1 VAVFWGF
8 AGTVNGQLMG
18 IRPTLM
24 AA

>member
-1 VAVFWGF
+1 MAVFWGF
-8 AGTVNGQLMG
+8 AGTVNGQLIG

>member
-8 AGTVNGQLMG
+8 AGTVNGQSIG